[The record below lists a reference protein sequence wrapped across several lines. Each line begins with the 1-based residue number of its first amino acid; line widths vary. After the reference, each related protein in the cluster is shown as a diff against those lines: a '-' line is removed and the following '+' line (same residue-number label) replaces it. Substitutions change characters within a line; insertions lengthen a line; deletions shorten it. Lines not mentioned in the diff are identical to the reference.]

1 MLQRLPG
8 SLGSPGRL
16 GEALAVV
23 LVLPPS
29 QSAAPAVALAGD
41 PPGVAAGAT
50 MWPKAAQVGRAH
62 HPRDGAQRPSGHSG
76 RLWTRAGQRL
86 SPCVRP
92 IAPLHWR
99 PLPCAQRQTAGTGPQ
114 AQPGAWAWQCARP
127 GSHWLARGPMPAA
140 PTRPQTA

>member
-29 QSAAPAVALAGD
+29 QSAAPAVALVGD
-41 PPGVAAGAT
+41 PPGVAADAT
-50 MWPKAAQVGRAH
+50 MRRKAERAGRAH

-76 RLWTRAGQRL
+76 RLWARAGQRC

-99 PLPCAQRQTAGTGPQ
+99 LL
-114 AQPGAWAWQCARP
+114 PGAWAWQCARP